1 MASKM
6 EEDEET
12 TENTAQDP
20 RSITLELGDIIEV
33 VAPNNADLHQET
45 FFITYLDNQKIRLTN
60 VSTFHPYVLKMDE
73 DGQITDESVKSIVLL
88 SRSEEPGYARQH
100 LLLPKT
106 WVDIHFGGEVPTII
120 TGEITNL
127 EEDMIEITTYPDVEV
142 IYIDFEYKGI
152 PEAIPLDQIVIRTK
166 PASLEKIASMVNVR
180 EQLDEEG
187 GVENFDPNDILDN
200 SSSIEYNEMGEAIIK
215 HPPSVAPEPTYR
227 DTLHSMF
234 VSANQIVYGEELEEI
249 AEQIELAPHQ
259 KRYGIETQVN
269 DMLDE
274 MLSNIPNV
282 KRTAAVLDNIHL
294 LIERFRELRNGFSKM
309 DKQGNVQDAKTLG
322 LTFKP
327 LVQHILQLDKH
338 IKWLIPVAA
347 QRRKIYTNLHP
358 ETITDI
364 IQTDEAELLGK
375 DFQLQQDY
383 YKNHNRSDIPA
394 YTQYYQQSNSLAIPY
409 EQPLYPDQY
418 LVANQEVAM
427 DLDVVIQNME
437 KFYSTVLHSTKDT
450 ESYARRQFVIQRY
463 QLGQTM
469 LQPTVSTKTG
479 KRVYIRE
486 PITANDEITIN
497 SFLVLPPAVMK
508 YSAIALPGSSIG
520 QKVALSQNPL
530 LLFRLLQKHTDIQ
543 NRTVDN
549 FDKDLDKDNWAD
561 PSESGIVRRSV
572 QEFTLAEPLE
582 QSAHRYRKFLQA
594 MVPGTNTVVDML
606 TRSRDVRSAL
616 SLKQVVDVLEPF
628 MIYVQDLNYYHYN
641 HIRFFMKTQMKE
653 NKKYVTERAEEM
665 NSLRTIHY
673 TNSTPDRHTMMRL
686 LLEKRDLFDI
696 LVDAYKLQ
704 MDPREQHAKV
714 GAVEGSQKRPKE
726 LGASEWINRIL
737 SLDQGRLFGDLIN
750 YMMAMLVMPED
761 MAEEFDKMREKQG
774 QADDM
779 THIEKIKASD
789 CVRRVLTKR
798 YHSMKELQKDNGNN
812 DVAYDEEFDNTPYPI
827 LAKYKEEQKKY
838 GPMDFLEFMAEALV
852 NKHECPRKLANEMA
866 KTLIAGKKA
875 VQEGEYAIVEIRP
888 HYPGDESRQTASEKK
903 DTEIEADV
911 RKQVLYYRRVKNQ
924 WVHDDSI
931 SEDAFID
938 NNTLFCNMSTLCFK
952 NTKNDVCEPMKD
964 ANERMREIA
973 KKRMIEEF
981 DERFAETL
989 QTKQDK
995 LKERIQESAYHLK
1008 KLQHIREI
1016 QRTRANIIAY
1026 ELGRFA
1032 KTEEVLQS
1040 PYVALRD
1047 QILGQDDFVK
1057 RQTDIIRFAS
1067 LYCRDPMSAEL
1078 GENMYWL
1085 YCLETNMPL
1094 LPYFLLDLAKAFTQ
1108 GQGQGQGNEYV
1119 QKQSELCRKQGILS
1133 DDGDSIVDRY
1143 SGYVIRKID
1152 FVEEGGYDDAGFKM
1166 LTSGLMEKDAGEKFL
1181 DAAQSASTS
1190 GQGNAAA
1197 KKDRV
1202 FENETAEMVYK
1213 IYAIVSTHVGLPLDS
1228 IEDFVLRV
1236 SLELIAKEIKHKT
1249 IYEKEADNL
1258 EKEKG
1263 KRPPPYDIYKNKTTI
1278 LIVTAVILIGIQT
1291 ATPSFKIR
1299 KTFPGCVQSFSGF
1312 PANGGGVEDM
1322 TGLNYLACILNKTK
1336 NATIKPWNAIAKIP
1350 LAVLQDQL
1358 KKVVEVAILKRVDLL
1373 ELYAK
1378 KREFLAQFPEEDIPK
1393 EHAISRWTRF
1403 LPPVVEF
1410 SIVKHLRPLT
1420 NDYKEE
1426 LLNLMRKGS
1435 RDQREHIDL
1444 FKTKCMMYG
1453 HGLIE
1458 SIRTVVRSK
1467 DLLLKTA
1474 SNMFFTENACCND
1487 LNTARSMDY
1496 FMKDDDTIG
1505 PAIKMIEGWSAV
1517 LHSVG
1522 QINRASMLFDPKH
1535 TMIQYPP
1542 IPMQHYEQNVY
1553 AAFIWYC
1560 NLDRDMPIPEDLRP
1574 LMSEK
1579 LVDYPIKGSLVEKI
1593 EHFKKEDK
1601 RLTLGN
1607 LEQLMD
1613 IVQGR
1618 NIVRIDQE
1626 RNSHSRSAS
1635 TDHGTSTVSGLRD
1648 FLHYVQDQDVPLFEK
1663 PLIDRLDA
1671 VLAKYNPR
1679 IMVAEDN
1686 DETRQLN
1693 NYLTRANEKMLTV
1706 IADFFQVHGNLTRT
1720 KFANLQDMLSNI
1732 HIWTL
1737 DTGRRPSKQ
1746 DETDMYTVLQFMK
1759 NSVFSMSR
1767 LFPELLRNNHSMNE
1781 KIPTHWNLSRDH
1793 QVDIVRFL
1801 RKYYEP
1807 LQKFKQ
1813 DEVLSKLLDDIQV
1826 RLIDMVLFL
1835 NTLPAFTPIDREVVV
1850 DEQKVHQHFYSL
1862 FDKRTLYMLYT
1873 YAWYS
1878 VVYEYIMATDQLDLL
1893 QMDVRSKKA
1902 DRREQIVED
1911 ADPFALGPSPSLGT
1925 NAVLGLDEDDLLDV
1939 QIVAGNKKE
1948 LKGRV
1953 AELLLAF
1960 LEIEGSNKKKLDLSY
1975 ADIEKSTSRSKQSE
1989 KKEITDFFEN
1999 MDRDERRVEDM
2010 KKSMKLG
2017 RWSEGLQKGLVKY
2030 DKDTYDRERT
2040 DALIEDLTSRADFNT
2055 FDEEQIQRDVDDLD
2069 REAEERAVEEGDQE
2083 AFGLEGL
2090 TGDYRDG
2097 EYYEEDHDQDGG
2109 FGQEEY

>member
-1 MASKM
+1 M

-20 RSITLELGDIIEV
+20 GSITLELGDIVEI

-45 FFITYLDNQKIRLTN
+45 FFITYLDNQKIRITN
-60 VSTFHPYVLKMDE
+60 VSTFHPYVLKLNE
-73 DGQITDESVKSIVLL
+73 DGQMTDESIKSIVLL
-88 SRSEEPGYARQH
+88 SRSKEPGYARQH

-127 EEDMIEITTYPDVEV
+127 EEDMIEVTTYPDVEV

-152 PEAIPLDQIVIRTK
+152 PETIPLEQIIIRTK

-180 EQLDEEG
+180 EQLEEEG
-187 GVENFDPNDILDN
+187 GDFDPAEILDN

-215 HPPSVAPEPTYR
+215 HPPSVTPEPTYR
-227 DTLHSMF
+227 DNLHSMF
-234 VSANQIVYGEELEEI
+234 VSANQIIYGEELEEI
-249 AEQIELAPHQ
+249 TEQIELAPHQ

-274 MLSNIPNV
+274 MLSDIPNI
-282 KRTAAVLDNIHL
+282 KRSAAVLDNIHL
-294 LIERFRELRNGFSKM
+294 LIERFRELRNGFSKL
-309 DKQGNVQDAKTLG
+309 DSQGNVQDAKMMG

-327 LVQHILQLDKH
+327 LVQHIMQLDKH

-364 IQTDEAELLGK
+364 IQMDQAELLGK
-375 DFQLQQDY
+375 DGQLQEDY

-427 DLDVVIQNME
+427 DLDVIIQNME
-437 KFYSTVLHSTKDT
+437 NFYSTVLQSTKDS

-463 QLGQTM
+463 QLGQSM
-469 LQPTVSTKTG
+469 LQPTVSAKTG

-486 PITANDEITIN
+486 PITPNDEITVN
-497 SFLVLPPAVMK
+497 SFLVLPPAFMK
-508 YSAIALPGSSIG
+508 YSAVSLPGSSIG
-520 QKVALSQNPL
+520 QKVSLSHNPL
-530 LLFRLLQKHTDIQ
+530 LLFRLLQKNLDIQ
-543 NRTVDN
+543 NRTVDS
-549 FDKDLDKDNWAD
+549 FDKDLDKDNWSD
-561 PSESGIVRRSV
+561 PFESGLVRRSV

-582 QSAHRYRKFLQA
+582 RSAHRYRKFLQA
-594 MVPGTNTVVDML
+594 MVPSTNTVIDLL
-606 TRSRDVRSAL
+606 TRSQDIRNAL
-616 SLKQVVDVLEPF
+616 SLKQVAEVLEPF
-628 MIYVQDLNYYHYN
+628 LIYVQDLNYYHYN
-641 HIRFFMKTQMKE
+641 HIRFFIKTQMKE
-653 NKKYVTERAEEM
+653 YRKYVVERAEEM
-665 NSLRTIHY
+665 NSLRTVHY
-673 TNSTPDRHTMMRL
+673 VNSTPDRHTMMRL

-696 LVDAYKLQ
+696 LVDAYKLPV
-704 MDPREQHAKV
+704 DTREQHVKV
-714 GAVEGSQKRPKE
+714 GTTDASLQKRVVSFS
-726 LGASEWINRIL
+726 ASEWISRIL
-737 SLDQGRLFGDLIN
+737 VLDQGRLFSDLVN

-761 MAEEFDKMREKQG
+761 MAEEFDKVREKQG
-774 QADDM
+774 QSDDM
-779 THIEKIKASD
+779 SHIEKIKATD

-798 YHSMKELQKDNGNN
+798 YFSMKELQKDNGNH
-812 DVAYDEEFDNTPYPI
+812 DVTYDKEFDTTPYPI
-827 LAKYKEEQKKY
+827 LAKYKDEQKKY
-838 GPMDFLEFMAEALV
+838 GPHDFLEFLAEALV
-852 NKHECPRKLANEMA
+852 NKHECPRKLAGEMA

-875 VQEGEYAIVEIRP
+875 VQEGEYAIVEIKP
-888 HYPGDESRQTASEKK
+888 HYPGDESQLTAAEKK
-903 DTEIEADV
+903 DAEMEADV
-911 RKQVLYYRRVKNQ
+911 RKQILYYRRVKNQ

-964 ANERMREIA
+964 ANERMREIS
-973 KKRMIEEF
+973 KKRMIDEF

-995 LKERIQESAYHLK
+995 LKERIQESAYFLK
-1008 KLQHIREI
+1008 KIQRIREI
-1016 QRTRANIIAY
+1016 QRTKENIVAY
-1026 ELGRFA
+1026 ELGCLA

-1047 QILGQDDFVK
+1047 KILGQDDFVK
-1057 RQTDIIRFAS
+1057 RQTDIIRFAT

-1094 LPYFLLDLAKAFTQ
+1094 LPYFLLDLASAFTKSQ
-1108 GQGQGQGNEYV
+1108 VQGTGQGLGQGNNYL
-1119 QKQSELCRKQGILS
+1119 QKQAELCRKQGILS

-1152 FVEEGGYDDAGFKM
+1152 FVEESGYDDAGFKLLM
-1166 LTSGLMEKDAGEKFL
+1166 SGLMEKDAGEKFL
-1181 DAAQSASTS
+1181 EAAQSAAA
-1190 GQGNAAA
+1190 GQGKTT

-1202 FENETAEMVYK
+1202 FENATAEMVYK
-1213 IYAIVSTHVGLPLDS
+1213 IYAIISSHVGLPLDA
-1228 IEDFVLRV
+1228 IEDFVIRT
-1236 SLELIAKEIKHKT
+1236 SLELIDKNIKHQDT
-1249 IYEKEADNL
+1249 YEKEAAKL
-1258 EKEKG
+1258 EKDKG
-1263 KRPPPYDIYKNKTTI
+1263 KRPPPYMIYRNKTMI
-1278 LIVTAVILIGIQT
+1278 LIVTAVILVGIQT

-1312 PANGGGVEDM
+1312 PANGGSVEDM
-1322 TGLNYLACILNKTK
+1322 TGLKYLACILNKTK
-1336 NATIKPWNAIAKIP
+1336 NATIQPWNSIDKIP
-1350 LAVLQDQL
+1350 LLVLQDQL
-1358 KKVVEVAILKRVDLL
+1358 KKVVEVAILGRVDLI

-1378 KREFLAQFPEEDIPK
+1378 KREFLMQFPEEDIPK

-1403 LPPVVEF
+1403 LPPIVEF
-1410 SIVKHLRPLT
+1410 SIVKSLRPLT

-1453 HGLIE
+1453 HGLVE

-1467 DLLLKTA
+1467 ELLLKTA

-1487 LNTARSMDY
+1487 LNTARSIDY
-1496 FMKDDDTIG
+1496 FMKEDDTIG
-1505 PAIKMIEGWSAV
+1505 PAIKMIEGWSTI

-1522 QINRASMLFDPKH
+1522 QINRASMLFDPKL
-1535 TMIQYPP
+1535 TMIQYPV

-1560 NLDRDMPIPEDLRP
+1560 NLDRDTPIPEDLRP
-1574 LMSEK
+1574 LMPEK

-1593 EHFKKEDK
+1593 EHFKKEGK
-1601 RLTLGN
+1601 RLTLAN
-1607 LEQLMD
+1607 LEQLMN

-1618 NIVRIDQE
+1618 NIVRIE
-1626 RNSHSRSAS
+1626 RSGSSA
-1635 TDHGTSTVSGLRD
+1635 DHGISTVTGLRD
-1648 FLHYVQDQDVPLFEK
+1648 FLHYVQDQDVPLFER

-1679 IMVAEDN
+1679 IMVAEDSE
-1686 DETRQLN
+1686 ETRHLK

-1706 IADFFQVHGNLTRT
+1706 IADFFQTHGNLTRA
-1720 KFANLQDMLSNI
+1720 KFANLQDMLSKI
-1732 HIWTL
+1732 HLWTL
-1737 DTGRRPSKQ
+1737 DTGSAPTKQ
-1746 DETDMYTVLQFMK
+1746 DETNMYTVLKFMK

-1767 LFPELLRNNHSMNE
+1767 SFPEVLRNNHSMND
-1781 KIPTHWNLSRDH
+1781 KIPKHWNLSKDH
-1793 QVDIVRFL
+1793 QADIARFL

-1813 DEVLSKLLDDIQV
+1813 DNVLRKLLDDIQV

-1835 NTLPAFTPIDREVVV
+1835 NTLPTFTPIDREVVI
-1850 DEQKVHQHFYSL
+1850 DEQKVNRHFYSL

-1873 YAWYS
+1873 YVWYS
-1878 VVYEYIMATDQLDLL
+1878 VVYEYIMATEQVDLL
-1893 QMDVRSKKA
+1893 QMDIHSKKMG
-1902 DRREQIVED
+1902 RREQIVEN
-1911 ADPFALGPSPSLGT
+1911 ADPFALGQSPSFVSENLGQ
-1925 NAVLGLDEDDLLDV
+1925 DEDELLDV
-1939 QIVAGNKKE
+1939 QIVTGNKKE

-1960 LEIEGSNKKKLDLSY
+1960 LDIEGSNKKKLDLSY
-1975 ADIEKSTSRSKQSE
+1975 AEIEKSTSRSKQSE

-2017 RWSEGLQKGLVKY
+2017 RWNVGLQKGLVSY
-2030 DKDTYDRERT
+2030 DKNTYDRERT
-2040 DALIEDLTSRADFNT
+2040 DALIEDLTSRTDFNALG
-2055 FDEEQIQRDVDDLD
+2055 EEQMERDIDDLD
-2069 REAEERAVEEGDQE
+2069 KEAEDQAEEEGDIE
-2083 AFGLEGL
+2083 AFGLQEL
-2090 TGDYRDG
+2090 TSDYRDG
-2097 EYYEEDHDQDGG
+2097 EYYGEDQDQDQG